1 MSTHQDARKR
11 PQMPRRGTISRFA
24 ASGMGPAVL
33 ALAGLLG
40 CYSMEPTPPD
50 WATPADARP
59 EWLRWYGRA
68 EACSGRTGRP
78 AAVHWATVLPLAM
91 DRFFWYDGRMT
102 AGLWIH
108 KDAIY
113 LSAALTGDSVLVMHE
128 SLHHILQ
135 TGHHTNAW
143 DRCGVRYPI
152 LVEIP

>member
-59 EWLRWYGRA
+59 EWVRWYRAA
-68 EACSGRTGRP
+68 EACSGRSGRP
-78 AAVHWATVLPLAM
+78 GRVAWHTVLPLAYE
-91 DRFFWYDGRMT
+91 RFFWYDGRMT
-102 AGLWIH
+102 AGLWIRR
-108 KDAIY
+108 DAIY

>member
-1 MSTHQDARKR
+1 MKPRQDTRNR
-11 PQMPRRGTISRFA
+11 PQMTRRATISRRLP
-24 ASGMGPAVL
+24 SGIGLAVL
-33 ALAGLLG
+33 ASLALLG

-59 EWLRWYGRA
+59 EWVRWYRAA
-68 EACSGRTGRP
+68 EACSGRSGRP
-78 AAVHWATVLPLAM
+78 GRVAWHTVLPLAYE
-91 DRFFWYDGRMT
+91 RFFWYDGRMT
-102 AGLWIH
+102 AGLWIRR
-108 KDAIY
+108 DAIY

>member
-1 MSTHQDARKR
+1 MSPAR
-11 PQMPRRGTISRFA
+11 MPANRAERALGATISRLTP
-24 ASGMGPAVL
+24 SGMGPAVL

-50 WATPADARP
+50 WATPADPRP
-59 EWLRWYGRA
+59 EWVRWYHAA

-135 TGHHTNAW
+135 TGKHGPAFDW
-143 DRCGVRYPI
+143 CGVRYPI